1 MKTHYS
7 NGKLLIT
14 AEYLV
19 LDGAISLAL
28 PTKYGQSL
36 QVLEETKEVITWKSY
51 DHEEQLWFTVR
62 FSLPDLKI
70 LDTADH
76 DKALTLQ
83 KILQSAIALNPT
95 FLKEAKGFSV
105 STHLT
110 FPREWGLGTS
120 STLINNIAQWAN
132 VNAFTLLHNSFGG
145 SGYDIANA
153 QNNTPITY
161 QLKDKDPIVTPVSFN
176 PPFKDQLYFVYLNK
190 KQNSKEGIAN
200 YRQLSID
207 KTRAISEVNQIT
219 QQILQCTNVNTF
231 KSLIRAHET
240 LIATTVNLPTVQ
252 SIYFSDYSGVVK
264 SLGAWGGDFVL
275 AVGDKDTPAYFKERG
290 FNTIIPFEKM
300 IL

>member
-1 MKTHYS
+1 MKTYYS

-36 QVLEETKEVITWKSY
+36 QVSKATKAVITWRSY
-51 DHEEQLWFTVR
+51 DHEEQLWFTVT

-70 LDTADH
+70 LDTTDH

-83 KILQSAIALNPT
+83 KILQSARELQPN
-95 FLKEAKGFSV
+95 FLAETKGFSV

-161 QLKDKDPIVTPVSFN
+161 QLKDKHPIVTAVSFN
-176 PPFKDQLYFVYLNK
+176 PLFKDQLYFVYLNR

-200 YRQLSID
+200 YRQLATD
-207 KTRAISEVNQIT
+207 KTRAISEVNEIT
-219 QQILQCTNVNTF
+219 QQILQCTKIDTF
-231 KSLIRAHET
+231 KSLIQAHET
-240 LIATTVNLPTVQ
+240 LIATTINLPTVQ
-252 SIYFSDYSGVVK
+252 SMYFSDYSGVVK

-275 AVGDKDTPAYFKERG
+275 AVGDKDTPAYFKEKG
-290 FNTIIPFEKM
+290 FSTIIHFKEM